1 MKNQLEWGIIGLGV
15 MGTAL
20 ARNLARN
27 GVSLA
32 LYNQFVKG
40 KEERIAARRCQEHT
54 ELSNSLAFENIKE
67 FVTAL
72 RPKRKIIVMVP
83 AGAAVNAV
91 LTDLVKLLSPGDMII
106 DGGNSHF
113 ENTQSR
119 YRDLKKQGI
128 SFLGI
133 GVSGGETGALKG
145 PAMMVGGNPSDF
157 ESVRAILEKIVAKN
171 KNSTPCLGYFGT
183 GGAGHFVKTIHNG
196 IEYGEMQ
203 LLAEVYAWMRQQD
216 ASPWHL
222 FAEWQHTDSQSYLL
236 SVSADLMN
244 YKSKNDLLIEAIEDV
259 TQHKGTGVWSAI
271 SAAELGFPA
280 TIMTAALQARFS
292 SAQKAIREK
301 MAKTLSKSIQQSKVP
316 DADTIKK
323 AYDLA
328 RWVNH
333 LQGFSI
339 LEYAKKQYEWTFSLG
354 TAARSWTA
362 GCIIQSELMYQ
373 CEELLE
379 KYPNLLETK
388 AFSKQFNVNLKA
400 LSKLLQWGMSTQVP
414 LPAFSATWQYLMGI
428 TEARSTG
435 NFIQA
440 QRDYFGAH
448 GLTWTQDES
457 HRGAHG
463 PWHKSSK
470 Q

>member
-1 MKNQLEWGIIGLGV
+1 
-15 MGTAL
+15 
-20 ARNLARN
+20 
-27 GVSLA
+27 
-32 LYNQFVKG
+32 
-40 KEERIAARRCQEHT
+40 
-54 ELSNSLAFENIKE
+54 
-67 FVTAL
+67 
-72 RPKRKIIVMVP
+72 
-83 AGAAVNAV
+83 
-91 LTDLVKLLSPGDMII
+91 
-106 DGGNSHF
+106 
-113 ENTQSR
+113 
-119 YRDLKKQGI
+119 
-128 SFLGI
+128 
-133 GVSGGETGALKG
+133 
-145 PAMMVGGNPSDF
+145 
-157 ESVRAILEKIVAKN
+157 
-171 KNSTPCLGYFGT
+171 
-183 GGAGHFVKTIHNG
+183 
-196 IEYGEMQ
+196 
-203 LLAEVYAWMRQQD
+203 
-216 ASPWHL
+216 
-222 FAEWQHTDSQSYLL
+222 
-236 SVSADLMN
+236 
-244 YKSKNDLLIEAIEDV
+244 
-259 TQHKGTGVWSAI
+259 
-271 SAAELGFPA
+271 
-280 TIMTAALQARFS
+280 
-292 SAQKAIREK
+292 

-339 LEYAKKQYEWTFSLG
+339 LEYAKKQYEWTFSLA

-414 LPAFSATWQYLMGI
+414 LPAFSATWQYLLGI